1 MPIKKPKISSL
12 VKSQLPEF
20 VREDY
25 QTFIAF
31 LEAYYEFLSEN
42 YDIDILSVRDIDN
55 TLEQFIIHF
64 RNEYSKNLPTTLLD
78 ERFLLQHVKDYYLA
92 KGTSSAFAVL
102 FAVLFAKNATI
113 EYPSTQMLRASDGKW
128 NQDVSIFAKINA
140 GNPAM
145 VVGRLVDVVT
155 PTKIIKVQVDKTQNV
170 EVEVDRI
177 TQIAENIY
185 EFYIDRRFF
194 GNVSIGDR
202 MRYSNT
208 FDATILSTTSK
219 VEIQRPGKHFK
230 VGELY
235 AIKNGKGTGSVLKVS
250 RVDANGGI
258 LSLEFVKYG
267 IGYETDF
274 TSTLLPIGGTSATTA
289 GSSSLT
295 ISGGSPS
302 YSVGFN
308 ETTNGFFEQG
318 IINKSD
324 YNNSGD
330 PAVQPAFDGTYVGD
344 IVREFYVDNKYT
356 VLDADEPAVVRII
369 LGSLTKYPG
378 YYTSNDG
385 FLDDAIFIQDSKYYQ
400 AFSYV
405 VKIDERL
412 ESYKSIVKT
421 LLHPAGMALFGE
433 YDIRNEFDLSTR
445 LESMIKYLVLTFQ
458 DQVGSTDSISAKHF
472 GKSVT
477 DSISESDV
485 YSSLL
490 SKPLGSQTDY
500 DGNTE
505 DTKVT
510 VTSSTPILSFGKL
523 VNSSLLNDGVTYDDN
538 TVTPTEAI
546 SSKNMTKL
554 VNSSLLYDN
563 VTTDNNTVT
572 PTESISKREITK
584 LLDSTD
590 TTHYLYDGVTADN
603 DTVTPTHSVPVFAT
617 TKYIDTNYLNDGI
630 TADDNT
636 VTMTGSGGSLWLNSY
651 TDPYPAGSSYFL
663 NDSGNYTTGESA
675 FTG

>member
-1 MPIKKPKISSL
+1 MPINKPKVSSL
-12 VKSQLPEF
+12 VKAQLPEF

-31 LEAYYEFLSEN
+31 LEAYYEFLAQN
-42 YDIDILSVRDIDN
+42 YDVDLTTVRDVDK
-55 TLEQFIIHF
+55 TLDAFLIHF
-64 RNEYSKNLPTTLLD
+64 RNEYAKNLPTTLLD
-78 ERFLLQHVKDYYLA
+78 ERFLIQHVKDYYLA
-92 KGTSSAFAVL
+92 KGTENAFSVL
-102 FAVLFAKNATI
+102 FGVLFGKNASI
-113 EYPSTQMLRASDGKW
+113 EYPSRQMLRASDGKW
-128 NQDVSIFAKINA
+128 NQDVSVFAKINA
-140 GNPAM
+140 GNPSM

-155 PTKIIKVQVDKTQNV
+155 PTKIIRVQVDKTQNV
-170 EVEVDRI
+170 EIEVDRV
-177 TQIAENIY
+177 TKIADNIY

-194 GNVSIGDR
+194 GSVSIGDR
-202 MRYSNT
+202 MRYSNV

-289 GSSSLT
+289 GSSSLS
-295 ISGGSPS
+295 IAGGSPAYDVIFS
-302 YSVGFN
+302 

-318 IINKSD
+318 TINTST

-330 PAVQPAFDGTYVGD
+330 PAVLPAFDGTYVGD
-344 IVREFYVDNKYT
+344 IVREFFVDNKYT
-356 VLDADEPAVVRII
+356 VLDADEPAVVRIS
-369 LGSLTKYPG
+369 LGPLTKYPG

-412 ESYKSIVKT
+412 EAYKSVVKT

-458 DQVGSTDSISAKHF
+458 DQVGSTDYVSAKDF
-472 GKSVT
+472 GKGVT
-477 DSISESDV
+477 DSITESDV
-485 YSSLL
+485 YVSLL

-500 DGNTE
+500 NGNTE

-510 VTSSTPILSFGKL
+510 ITTNTPVL
-523 VNSSLLNDGVTYDDN
+523 GVG
-538 TVTPTEAI
+538 
-546 SSKNMTKL
+546 KL
-554 VNSSLLYDN
+554 VNSSLLYDG
-563 VTTDNNTVT
+563 VTLDNNNIA
-572 PTESISKREITK
+572 PTENISKRDMTK
-584 LLDSTD
+584 LLDSTQA
-590 TTHYLYDGVTADN
+590 THYLYDNITADNETVTTTHAVPVLVTTKYVNTNYLFDGVTADN
-603 DTVTPTHSVPVFAT
+603 NTTTPT
-617 TKYIDTNYLNDGI
+617 D
-630 TADDNT
+630 
-636 VTMTGSGGSLWLNSY
+636 SGGHLWLSPY
-651 TDPYPAGSSYFL
+651 TDPYPSTSSYFL